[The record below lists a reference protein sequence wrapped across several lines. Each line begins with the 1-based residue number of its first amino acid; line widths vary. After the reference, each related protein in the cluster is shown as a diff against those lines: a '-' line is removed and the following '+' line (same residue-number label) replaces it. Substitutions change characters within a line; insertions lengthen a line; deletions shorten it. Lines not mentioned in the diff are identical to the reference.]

1 MRRIWGRTNS
11 INVMKVLWACDEL
24 ALPYERIDAGGPF
37 GRVKTPEFLAKNPNG
52 LIPVLEEDGFVLW
65 ESNAILRYLGEAYS
79 ADSGLWPRD
88 ARSRARADQWMDWQ
102 QTTAQAAIGPA
113 FVQMYR
119 TPPERRDEA
128 TIRRSVER
136 AAEVFPVLEAHLTRH
151 PYVAG
156 EEFTLGD
163 IPVGC
168 AVYRYLH
175 MPIARPDL
183 PALAAYHK
191 RLLARPAYARTVAVG
206 VS

>member
-24 ALPYERIDAGGPF
+24 GLAYERIDAGGPF
-37 GRVKTPEFLAKNPNG
+37 GRLTEPAFLALNPNG

-65 ESNAILRYLGEAYS
+65 ESNAIVRYLGAAYGV
-79 ADSGLWPRD
+79 DSGLWPTD
-88 ARSRARADQWMDWQ
+88 PRARALADQWMDWQ

-113 FVQMYR
+113 FVQMFR
-119 TPPERRDEA
+119 TPPDRRDEA

-136 AAEVFPVLEAHLTRH
+136 AAEVFPVLEAHLARH

-156 EEFTLGD
+156 ETFTLGD

-183 PALAAYHK
+183 PALAAYHA
-191 RLLARPAYARTVAVG
+191 RLSARPGYLRHVAVG